1 MAVNKDLALPKM
13 PVAHV
18 ACRPSTCAYLPPITQ
33 EKKEE
38 VCMYV
43 CV

>member
-18 ACRPSTCAYLPPITQ
+18 ACRPSTFAYLPPITQ